1 MGEHAVSVCS
11 CSFIGG
17 VCHTDEVEAGSRI
30 DGAILA
36 CEEIFVNIV
45 SYSGTDQV
53 VFSSKLC
60 GNVWMLTYED
70 NGIPFDPVKA
80 EWEKG
85 EFEDLDRGGMGILIA
100 RRNSKDIIYN
110 RIGNRNVLTMVFD
123 TANH

>member
-1 MGEHAVSVCS
+1 M
-11 CSFIGG
+11 
-17 VCHTDEVEAGSRI
+17 
-30 DGAILA
+30 
-36 CEEIFVNIV
+36 
-45 SYSGTDQV
+45 
-53 VFSSKLC
+53 
-60 GNVWMLTYED
+60 
-70 NGIPFDPVKA
+70 KA